1 MAQVFDRS
9 SNALA
14 RFSLVL
20 TGLIVIALGVA
31 LNYLQRSPWVTR
43 QGQRA
48 DQPVP
53 FSHKHHVEGLGLQCQ
68 YCHTSVEKSSYAGIP
83 PTKTCMNCHSQIWT
97 NAQLLEPVRKSWATG
112 ESIQWIRVHDLPD
125 YVYFNHEIHVNK
137 GIGCASCHGRVDQMP
152 IMYEQNS
159 LQMEWCLN
167 CHRNPAVN
175 LRPTS
180 EIYNMA
186 WAGPSTDKPVWC
198 TVTQNT
204 YGTKRAHRAGR
215 LLRAPRT
222 RRNAN
227 PEVAQLEAHRL
238 RHRAAAASA
247 SDEGDTIS
255 DCSAVGAARQLPEV
269 HQPDDLG
276 HYLEGQYHIRTAN
289 ELSQL
294 RGVPPMNTP
303 NETRMNPQETMPAAQ
318 VVTAIAPAKLTLA
331 EVRSPSSKARPASAT
346 GRTWT
351 SWPERPPSRS

>member
-14 RFSLVL
+14 RASLVL

-31 LNYLQRSPWVTR
+31 LNSLQRSPWVTR
-43 QGQRA
+43 QGQRP

-97 NAQLLEPVRKSWATG
+97 DAQLLEPVRQSWATG
-112 ESIQWIRVHDLPD
+112 ASINWIRVHDLPD

-137 GIGCASCHGRVDQMP
+137 GIGCASCHGRVDEMP
-152 IMYEQNS
+152 LMYEENT

-198 TVTQNT
+198 TATGKGGPTAQQVSCVTKDPT
-204 YGTKRAHRAGR
+204 S
-215 LLRAPRT
+215 
-222 RRNAN
+222 AN
-227 PEVAQLEAHRL
+227 PEVAQLTKPEGIGGTQSGTRL
-238 RHRAAAASA
+238 NPHAREG
-247 SDEGDTIS
+247 EGDTIS
-255 DCSAVGAARQLPEV
+255 DVPQIMMPASYTKFTNQTA
-269 HQPDDLG
+269 LG
-276 HYLEGQYHIRTAN
+276 HFLMDKYHIRTAN
-289 ELSQL
+289 ELASC
-294 RGVPPMNTP
+294 
-303 NETRMNPQETMPAAQ
+303 
-318 VVTAIAPAKLTLA
+318 
-331 EVRSPSSKARPASAT
+331 EVCHR
-346 GRTWT
+346 
-351 SWPERPPSRS
+351 

>member
-20 TGLIVIALGVA
+20 TGVLVIALGVA
-31 LNYLQRSPWVTR
+31 LDQLQRSPWVTR
-43 QGQRA
+43 QGQRP

-83 PTKTCMNCHSQIWT
+83 PTKTCINCHAQIWT
-97 NAQLLEPVRKSWATG
+97 NANLLEPVRQSWATG
-112 ESIQWIRVHDLPD
+112 ASIQWIRVHDLPD

-137 GIGCASCHGRVDQMP
+137 GIGCASCHGRVDEMP
-152 IMYEQNS
+152 LMYQQNT

-198 TVTQNT
+198 TST
-204 YGTKRAHRAGR
+204 GSGEAGSGPT
-215 LLRAPRT
+215 AQKVSCTTTDPT
-222 RRNAN
+222 GKG
-227 PEVAQLEAHRL
+227 PEVAMMQTPAE
-238 RHRAAAASA
+238 SQGGTA
-247 SDEGDTIS
+247 SDVPPLGGIT
-255 DCSAVGAARQLPEV
+255 LPASYTKFTE
-269 HQPDDLG
+269 QIELG
-276 HYLEGQYHIRTAN
+276 KYLTAQYHIRN
-289 ELSQL
+289 PEQLSSC
-294 RGVPPMNTP
+294 
-303 NETRMNPQETMPAAQ
+303 ETCHR
-318 VVTAIAPAKLTLA
+318 
-331 EVRSPSSKARPASAT
+331 
-346 GRTWT
+346 
-351 SWPERPPSRS
+351 

>member
-14 RFSLVL
+14 RASLVL

-43 QGQRA
+43 QGQRP

-97 NAQLLEPVRKSWATG
+97 DAQLLEPVRQSWATG
-112 ESIQWIRVHDLPD
+112 ASINWIRVHDLPD

-137 GIGCASCHGRVDQMP
+137 GIGCASCHGRVDEMP
-152 IMYEQNS
+152 LMYEENT

-198 TVTQNT
+198 TSTGQGGPTAQQVSCVTKDPT
-204 YGTKRAHRAGR
+204 S
-215 LLRAPRT
+215 
-222 RRNAN
+222 AN
-227 PEVAQLEAHRL
+227 PEVAQLTKPEGIGGTQSGTRL
-238 RHRAAAASA
+238 NPHAREG
-247 SDEGDTIS
+247 EGDTIS
-255 DCSAVGAARQLPEV
+255 DVPQIMMPASYTPFYTQA
-269 HQPDDLG
+269 DLG
-276 HYLEGQYHIRTAN
+276 KYLMGQYHIRSAN
-289 ELSQL
+289 ELSSC
-294 RGVPPMNTP
+294 
-303 NETRMNPQETMPAAQ
+303 
-318 VVTAIAPAKLTLA
+318 
-331 EVRSPSSKARPASAT
+331 EVCHR
-346 GRTWT
+346 
-351 SWPERPPSRS
+351 